1 MSIKRITIIGLGNIG
16 SSVALA
22 VSNNDAADVEVSGYA
37 RNEETGREAVRL
49 GVVQR
54 FCDNLAEAVSGADL
68 VVLATPVTA
77 MEDLMRQIN
86 PHLAPGA
93 VVTDVGSTKVDVNNW
108 GENTIGP
115 EATFVG
121 GHPMAGS
128 AAAGI
133 AGANGE
139 MFKDTVFCVVPG
151 RDTPAAACAVVE
163 QLVEWIG
170 ARPIRMT
177 AQQHDH
183 CVASVSHLPMLL
195 ASILVTSA
203 AGHEDW
209 DVMSQL
215 AALGFREM
223 TRMAAGSAEVRRS
236 ICSTNKQAIADSID
250 GFIGT
255 LQDYRQHILQDDEEL
270 LVLFDE
276 AREDRRN
283 WVETRYPR
291 KRND

>member
-1 MSIKRITIIGLGNIG
+1 MTIKRITIIGLGNIG

-22 VSNNDAADVEVSGYA
+22 VCNNDAADVEVCGYI
-37 RNEETGREAVRL
+37 RNAETGREALRL

-54 FCDNLAEAVSGADL
+54 VCDNLAEAVSGADL

-77 MEDLMRQIN
+77 MENLMRQIN
-86 PHLAPGA
+86 PHLENGA
-93 VVTDVGSTKVDVNNW
+93 IVTDVGSTKVDVNNW
-108 GENTIGP
+108 GEEIIGP
-115 EATFVG
+115 GATFVG

-128 AAAGI
+128 AAVGI
-133 AGANGE
+133 AGANGD

-183 CVASVSHLPMLL
+183 YVASVSHLPMLL
-195 ASILVTSA
+195 ASMLVTSA

-236 ICSTNKQAIADSID
+236 ICTTNKQAIADSID
-250 GFIGT
+250 SFVDT
-255 LQDYRQHILQDDEEL
+255 LQDYRKHILLGDKEL
-270 LVLFDE
+270 LALFE
-276 AREDRRN
+276 RAREDRRS
-283 WVETRYPR
+283 WMETRYPR
-291 KRND
+291 

>member
-16 SSVALA
+16 CSLALA
-22 VSNNDAADVEVSGYA
+22 VSNNDAADVEVCGYV
-37 RNEETGREAVRL
+37 RNGETGREAMRL
-49 GVVQR
+49 GIVQR

-77 MEDLMRQIN
+77 MEELMRQIN
-86 PHLAPGA
+86 PHLAAGA
-93 VVTDVGSTKVDVNNW
+93 VVTDVGSTKVEVNNW

-139 MFKDTVFCVVPG
+139 LFKDTVFCVVPG
-151 RDTPAAACAVVE
+151 RETPAAACAAVE
-163 QLVEWIG
+163 QLVEWMG

-195 ASILVTSA
+195 ASMLVTSA
-203 AGHEDW
+203 TGHPDW

-236 ICSTNKQAIADSID
+236 ICTTNKQAIADSID
-250 GFIGT
+250 SFVDT
-255 LQDYRQHILQDDEEL
+255 LQDYRKHILLGDEQL
-270 LVLFDE
+270 LERFE
-276 AREDRRN
+276 GARQDRRS
-283 WVETRYPR
+283 WMEKRYPR
-291 KRND
+291 

>member
-1 MSIKRITIIGLGNIG
+1 
-16 SSVALA
+16 
-22 VSNNDAADVEVSGYA
+22 
-37 RNEETGREAVRL
+37 
-49 GVVQR
+49 
-54 FCDNLAEAVSGADL
+54 VSGADL

-86 PHLAPGA
+86 PYLAPGA

-139 MFKDTVFCVVPG
+139 LFKDTVFCVVPG
-151 RDTPAAACAVVE
+151 HDTPDTACAAVE
-163 QLVEWIG
+163 QLVEWMG

-177 AQQHDH
+177 AQQHDQ

-236 ICSTNKQAIADSID
+236 ICTTNKQAIADSID
-250 GFIGT
+250 SFIDT
-255 LQDYRQHILQDDEEL
+255 LQDYRKHILLGDEQL
-270 LVLFDE
+270 LERFE
-276 AREDRRN
+276 CARKDRRS
-283 WVETRYPR
+283 WMEKRYPR
-291 KRND
+291 

>member
-54 FCDNLAEAVSGADL
+54 FCDNLAEAVFDADL
-68 VVLATPVTA
+68 VVLVTPVAA
-77 MEDLMRQIN
+77 MENLMRQIN

-93 VVTDVGSTKVDVNNW
+93 VVADVGSTKVDVNKW
-108 GENTIGP
+108 GKEIIGP
-115 EATFVG
+115 EATFIG

-128 AAAGI
+128 AASGI
-133 AGANGE
+133 AGANGD
-139 MFKDTVFCVVPG
+139 MFRDTVFCVVPE
-151 RDTPAAACAVVE
+151 RDTSPAACAALE
-163 QLVEWIG
+163 QLVQWIG
-170 ARPIRMT
+170 ARPIQMS
-177 AQQHDH
+177 AQQHDQY
-183 CVASVSHLPMLL
+183 VASVSHLPMVL
-195 ASILVTSA
+195 ASMLVTSA
-203 AGHEDW
+203 TSHQDW

-250 GFIGT
+250 RFVST

-270 LVLFDE
+270 LALFRDAGA
-276 AREDRRN
+276 ARRR
-283 WVETRYPR
+283 WLETRYPR
-291 KRND
+291 

>member
-1 MSIKRITIIGLGNIG
+1 MTIKRITIIGLGNIG

-22 VSNNDAADVEVSGYA
+22 VSDNDAADVEVTGYA
-37 RNEETGREAVRL
+37 RNAETGMEALRL

-54 FCDNLAEAVSGADL
+54 CFDNLAEAVSGADL

-86 PHLAPGA
+86 PYLAPGA
-93 VVTDVGSTKVDVNNW
+93 VVTDVGSTKVEVNNW
-108 GENTIGP
+108 GKNTIGP
-115 EATFVG
+115 EATFIG

-133 AGANGE
+133 AAANGD
-139 MFKDTVFCVVPG
+139 MFKGTVFCVVPG
-151 RDTPAAACAVVE
+151 RDTPAESCAVVE

-183 CVASVSHLPMLL
+183 YVASVSHLPMLL
-195 ASILVTSA
+195 ASMLVTSA

-236 ICSTNKQAIADSID
+236 ICTTNKQAIADSID
-250 GFIGT
+250 SFIGT
-255 LQDYRQHILQDDEEL
+255 LQDYRKHILLGDEEL
-270 LVLFDE
+270 LELFE
-276 AREDRRN
+276 CARQDRRS
-283 WVETRYPR
+283 WMQTRYPR
-291 KRND
+291 